1 MERSI
6 MTNNINNIHS
16 IMVFN
21 KPVPPKRFHNIE
33 DIKYLK
39 YKIAK
44 DKRNKQISKDRWA
57 KLNREDMV
65 QEKMTRNEIW
75 ENYITELAFR

>member
-1 MERSI
+1 
-6 MTNNINNIHS
+6 MTNNK
-16 IMVFN
+16 IMAFI
-21 KPVPPKRFHNIE
+21 KPTPPKRFHNIE

-39 YKIAK
+39 YKFAK
-44 DKRNKQISKDRWA
+44 DKRKKQIAKDRWS

-75 ENYITELAFR
+75 DNYINELAFR